1 MSEDE
6 QAAQGASFVAQS
18 YAVRA
23 LPNDF
28 LATLTRMDF
37 QILKDGESSKAR
49 AGRDLCLGALLSAAI
64 GAASLIATVDWETT
78 FHQARLIPVL
88 LTGFLFA
95 IVAGSAVGAWVYHL
109 QYRAVSQNSAHA
121 MLMKRL
127 AENFSGSGRDL

>member
-1 MSEDE
+1 MSEPE
-6 QAAQGASFVAQS
+6 QPAQGASFVAQS

-64 GAASLIATVDWETT
+64 GAASLIATVDWDTT
-78 FHQARLIPVL
+78 FHHTRLTPVV

-109 QYRAVSQNSAHA
+109 QYRAVSQNSAHS

-127 AENFSGSGRDL
+127 ADNFAGQKND